1 MKTTILSI
9 ATAAAIT
16 LGAAGAATAGVSAA
30 NTSLFEGVETAQTQT
45 VSHRGY
51 GYRHRGYGRGYGNGY
66 RNRRMCRRLR
76 YRAFVL
82 GSWRARRLYYRL
94 CRYRRP
100 VYGFSFGFGWGH

>member
-30 NTSLFEGVETAQTQT
+30 NAGLFAGVETAQTQT

-51 GYRHRGYGRGYGNGY
+51 GYGYGYGRY

-82 GSWRARRLYYRL
+82 GSWRARRLYNRL

-100 VYGFSFGFGWGH
+100 VYRYGYNYGFGHGF

>member
-1 MKTTILSI
+1 MKNTILSI
-9 ATAAAIT
+9 AAAAAIT
-16 LGAAGAATAGVSAA
+16 LGTVGAATAGTPALSAG
-30 NTSLFEGVETAQTQT
+30 LFEGVETAKTQT

-51 GYRHRGYGRGYGNGY
+51 GYGYRYNRY

-76 YRAFVL
+76 YKAFVL

-100 VYGFSFGFGWGH
+100 VYGYGYNYGFGHGF

>member
-30 NTSLFEGVETAQTQT
+30 NTSLFEGVETAKTQT

-51 GYRHRGYGRGYGNGY
+51 GYGYGYGRY

-82 GSWRARRLYYRL
+82 GSWRARRLYNRL

-100 VYGFSFGFGWGH
+100 VYGFSFGFGWGY